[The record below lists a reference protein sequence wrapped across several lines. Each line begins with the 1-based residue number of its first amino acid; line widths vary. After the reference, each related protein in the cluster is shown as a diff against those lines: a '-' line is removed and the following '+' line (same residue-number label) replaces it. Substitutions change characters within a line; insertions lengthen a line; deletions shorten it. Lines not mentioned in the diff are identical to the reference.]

1 MRYAEV
7 AVDAPLGYGR
17 TLSYSVPPRFDLE
30 PGQMVWAPLG
40 PRPVRGIVFELTDH
54 PQVEAVKDVLAPVDP
69 SPLITPAGLELARW
83 VSDYYLSS
91 LYDAVSLMLPPGFE
105 NRVRCYLNRAG
116 SPETAPGGLTAG
128 ESAVLETLT
137 IRRET
142 EEKELLKGVGA
153 GSDRALRALLRRGL
167 VERRWQLPRP
177 RLPGRFDCFLRAEV
191 VEDAEKV
198 EALLRGKATRQLALY
213 RALARTWELTPLSVA
228 NKEYGAGAVAGLLAK
243 GLLSMEWVRAE
254 RAPTL
259 RPERGQS
266 ASSSIR
272 LTPAQERALGR
283 VTSAMAAPAGTAGPF
298 LLHGVTGSGKTEVY
312 IRALERCVSIGKRGI
327 YLVPEIS
334 MTPQTMHRL
343 NARFPGRVAALH
355 SGLTS
360 AERFEQWWRIREGEF
375 DVVAGPRSALFA
387 PVADLGIVVMD
398 EEHEWAYKQ
407 QDASPTYHA
416 REVARKLCELS
427 GAVMLMG
434 SATPDVGTY
443 HRAKLTRNA
452 LIELPGRV
460 TPEGGHGR
468 MPLVQ
473 VCDMRQELKEG
484 NRSIFSR
491 GLSSAL
497 VQCTNRGE
505 QAVLFLNRRGS
516 SSLVQCR
523 DCGDPVRCRSCS
535 VTLTYHA
542 SLSRLVCHH
551 CNRRSPL
558 PRACPQCRS
567 PRIRYL
573 GVGSQR
579 VEDELQ
585 EVLPGVKTLRWDR
598 DAARSPRA
606 HENILERFLRG
617 EAQVLIG
624 TQMVAKG
631 LHAPGVTL
639 VGVMLADIG
648 LNLPDVRASERAFQ
662 LLCQVAGRAGRGER
676 PGVAI
681 VQTYAPTHYAI
692 EAAAKQSYH
701 LFYEKEVRYRW
712 EHANPPF
719 NKLVHMVCAH
729 KSADA
734 CQREAARMGCQL
746 RQRAYSMGLSDLHV
760 VGPAPA
766 FPPRVRGRFRWHII
780 LKGRD
785 PVSFM
790 KEMTIPQGWTIDVD
804 PVSVL

>member
-1 MRYAEV
+1 
-7 AVDAPLGYGR
+7 
-17 TLSYSVPPRFDLE
+17 
-30 PGQMVWAPLG
+30 
-40 PRPVRGIVFELTDH
+40 
-54 PQVEAVKDVLAPVDP
+54 
-69 SPLITPAGLELARW
+69 
-83 VSDYYLSS
+83 
-91 LYDAVSLMLPPGFE
+91 
-105 NRVRCYLNRAG
+105 
-116 SPETAPGGLTAG
+116 
-128 ESAVLETLT
+128 
-137 IRRET
+137 
-142 EEKELLKGVGA
+142 
-153 GSDRALRALLRRGL
+153 
-167 VERRWQLPRP
+167 
-177 RLPGRFDCFLRAEV
+177 
-191 VEDAEKV
+191 
-198 EALLRGKATRQLALY
+198 
-213 RALARTWELTPLSVA
+213 
-228 NKEYGAGAVAGLLAK
+228 
-243 GLLSMEWVRAE
+243 
-254 RAPTL
+254 
-259 RPERGQS
+259 
-266 ASSSIR
+266 
-272 LTPAQERALGR
+272 
-283 VTSAMAAPAGTAGPF
+283 
-298 LLHGVTGSGKTEVY
+298 
-312 IRALERCVSIGKRGI
+312 
-327 YLVPEIS
+327 
-334 MTPQTMHRL
+334 
-343 NARFPGRVAALH
+343 
-355 SGLTS
+355 
-360 AERFEQWWRIREGEF
+360 
-375 DVVAGPRSALFA
+375 
-387 PVADLGIVVMD
+387 
-398 EEHEWAYKQ
+398 
-407 QDASPTYHA
+407 
-416 REVARKLCELS
+416 
-427 GAVMLMG
+427 
-434 SATPDVGTY
+434 
-443 HRAKLTRNA
+443 
-452 LIELPGRV
+452 
-460 TPEGGHGR
+460 

-701 LFYEKEVRYRW
+701 LFYEKEVRYRR

-734 CQREAARMGCQL
+734 CQREAARMGRQL

-766 FPPRVRGRFRWHII
+766 FPHRVRGRFRWHII